1 MKKPNLKSIKN
12 LKRVLY
18 KGKTTKFKQFTVLML
33 VIGLIT
39 SLLYFCRY
47 TYLEYAVSR
56 ADIVLTYPEIAQSK
70 RPDGSRFTYY
80 QFISDENLA
89 DALELMQKEGMYEY
103 FTVEDLRNQFYLY
116 SYLDGSAG
124 ASVSS
129 ARSEGNDFS
138 YVANEFK
145 ITFIQPHDYKNKNIF
160 KKFFTPDFSS
170 DFLNALIAVNRV
182 RIAEEAGGIDAF
194 KNLSSVIDDGNYDY
208 DEKLRIY
215 KTKINTIISY
225 LEYLN
230 DKEPGFKSVSHNMKI
245 KDLEGKYDFLITD
258 KLDGIANFI
267 ESSGISKDI
276 EMASNKLKV
285 NIENNQV
292 KYNKFF
298 DTAKINT
305 FAMTNYDHTF
315 TENLINVIQNEE
327 YGLYQ
332 ARPKTAFD
340 TVVKQKHEAEENLA
354 DYGAKINEFREDLA
368 RYENVEKTKDENAR
382 LTKKCET
389 LIKDFEDAYIKL
401 SKTACEV
408 VTEYHNEVNEEYITS
423 KVTKKNVLS
432 KTLLIKM
439 GIVFLLGAVMTFVV
453 AVLVTSVKDSAKINR
468 KKKQIIEIK
477 KSEKEKGEQ

>member
-1 MKKPNLKSIKN
+1 MRKPNLNGIKKI
-12 LKRVLY
+12 KRIVY
-18 KGKTTKFKQFTVLML
+18 KGKATKFKNFIIVMIIAG
-33 VIGLIT
+33 VAA

-47 TYLEYAVSR
+47 AYLEYAVSR
-56 ADIVLTYPEIAQSK
+56 ADIVLTYPEIAHSK
-70 RPDGSRFTYY
+70 HPDGSRFTYY
-80 QFISDENLA
+80 QFVSDENLG
-89 DALELMQKEGMYEY
+89 DALKIMQKDKKYEY

-116 SYLDGSAG
+116 SQLDGSAG
-124 ASVSS
+124 ASVST

-145 ITFIQPHDYKNKNIF
+145 ITFIQPHDYKNKNII
-160 KKFFTPDFSS
+160 KKFITPDYSS
-170 DFLNALIAVNRV
+170 DFLNAIIEVNRG
-182 RIAEEAGGIDAF
+182 RIAEEAGGIEAF
-194 KNLSSVIDDGNYDY
+194 ENLSAVIDESNYDY

-225 LEYLN
+225 LKYLN
-230 DKEPGFKSVSHNMKI
+230 DKKPGFKSVKHNMNI

-267 ESSGISKDI
+267 ESSGISKDA
-276 EMASNKLKV
+276 ETASNKLKV

-315 TENLINVIQNEE
+315 TENLINVIQNKE

-340 TVVKQKHEAEENLA
+340 TVVSQKHEAEENLA
-354 DYGAKINEFREDLA
+354 DYGAKLNELREDLA
-368 RYENVEKTKDENAR
+368 RYESVKNTMEENER

-389 LIKDFEDAYIKL
+389 LIKDFEDTYVEL
-401 SKTACEV
+401 SNVACEV
-408 VTEYHNEVNEEYITS
+408 VTEYHNDVNQGYITS
-423 KVTKKNVLS
+423 KVKKKNILS

-439 GIVFLLGAVMTFVV
+439 AIVFMLGAVMAFVV
-453 AVLVTSVKDSAKINR
+453 AVLITSAKDSAKINR

-477 KSEKEKGEQ
+477 QVEKEKGEQ